1 MKKKNVKKILE
12 VLNDLKLGTISK
24 PNHGICINLMFKL
37 DCTDCISEFT
47 NQAFTQIYGNEDS
60 YPIEGNSLG
69 YIQNKD
75 KWNPDTE
82 YGKKRLELLD
92 KLIEFAEGK
101 LCKTNYLYSL

>member
-12 VLNDLKLGTISK
+12 VLNNLKAGTIPK
-24 PNHGICINLMFKL
+24 PNHGICVNLMLTL
-37 DCTDCISEFT
+37 DCTDCISEFADT
-47 NQAFTQIYGNEDS
+47 AFEQIYGSSVS
-60 YPIEGNSLG
+60 YPIEGTSLS

-92 KLIEFAEGK
+92 KLIEFAEK
-101 LCKTNYLYSL
+101 I